1 MVNVRYLRTLA
12 RTYATQGNGR
22 RALAELAAK
31 VGVMAK
37 QSIFAAQRGEVA
49 SARRQLKEAEN
60 IIKQGQRVF
69 RQVEEL
75 GTVGSWRAALEEYA
89 EASLF
94 VGYLEHGKVGQITG
108 VAVSVETYLG
118 GLSDFVGELARYAI
132 KLATARRAAEVDRL
146 VEVGTVIVG
155 ELAAMNLTGS
165 LRSKFDQ
172 AKQHLRKLEDI
183 RYDLS
188 LRSDAR

>member
-31 VGVMAK
+31 VGVMSK
-37 QSIFAAQRGEVA
+37 QAIFAAQRGEVA
-49 SARRQLKEAEN
+49 SARRQLKEAES
-60 IIKQGQRVF
+60 IIKQGQRVL

-94 VGYLEHGKVGQITG
+94 VGYLEHGQVGQITG
-108 VAVSVETYLG
+108 VAVSVEVYLG
-118 GLSDFVGELARYAI
+118 GLSDFIGELARYAV
-132 KLATARRAAEVDRL
+132 KLATARRAAEVERL

-172 AKQHLRKLEDI
+172 AKQALHQLQKVVYEVSMRG
-183 RYDLS
+183 
-188 LRSDAR
+188 